1 MKYFLIAFNGLK
13 KKKGDSIAL
22 FFLIVFATVMMY
34 VGVSVF
40 SNLEK
45 VLDETNQRN
54 NGADVFIASQAE
66 PKDEIE
72 KMISDFEGVK
82 TLEIGASSYIGSVDY
97 GKADE
102 KKEEMAFII
111 EPLNEERRICVPEIV
126 NCGEK
131 EKENSIV
138 LPYYL
143 HVAKGY
149 ETGDIIHLEI
159 AEETYE
165 CEVYGFI
172 EDVLFATPSNVSMYH
187 VWLAEDM
194 LEKISEEQQP
204 VVMPMSLYK
213 IKLEEGYESDAMEG
227 ELISAIEKT
236 ATNFSECYIMIVNY
250 NTMRFADLITAN
262 ILTAIL
268 IVFALIILLVTIVII
283 SFSIQNSLE
292 RNMTNT
298 GILEAS
304 GYTPGQLIVSTMAE
318 SLVITVVGI
327 VAALLASPFFAEA
340 VGCVVASSI
349 GVRWTL
355 GFEAVS
361 AVITATAVLFFV
373 MLATYMAARKYK
385 KISILDALRGGVK
398 THNFRKNY
406 IPLEKTH
413 LPSHIALGIKGI
425 LNQKRK
431 SIAIC
436 GITVVMAIACNTG
449 FFLYQNFVLSNDNLM
464 NLIGI
469 ERASA
474 QIMVADAQ
482 EIEEAGE
489 AIAEL
494 EEVANVKYYATNAV
508 KIRHGETEETIQ
520 TEFWTEMNDFVTQV
534 LVDGR
539 YPEYENEILLS
550 RVVCERLDVTIGDTV
565 TVTSDG
571 NSGEYLIVGVSEH
584 ISYLGKKAVMSMK
597 GIQRINENIRP
608 VILMVYK
615 NENVTYKELETAIR
629 KLYPEYEIADVENVI
644 LSASESV
651 SMGMSAICVVFNI
664 CTILVITIIMFLMI
678 RMKLTQEKVRMGV
691 DKALG
696 FTTVQLITRVV
707 MNYLPVV
714 FIGAV
719 LGGIVSYISFNPLV
733 SLCLGFCGI
742 RSCNMARGIEFIG
755 MTVVIITV
763 TALLAS
769 VLVSAKIR
777 KIEPSKMIRE

>member
-82 TLEIGASSYIGSVDY
+82 TLEIGSSSYIGSVDY

-318 SLVITVVGI
+318 SLVITVAGI

-340 VGCVVASSI
+340 VGSVVASSI

-413 LPSHIALGIKGI
+413 LPAHIALGIKGI

-436 GITVVMAIACNTG
+436 GITIVMAIACNTG

-520 TEFWTEMNDFVTQV
+520 TEFWTEMDNFVTQV